1 MLQVVKL
8 KSTSEDK
15 SIFAF
20 EFPGFPPRDASPP
33 PVPLEE
39 GLLGKVA
46 CCRAVAADVLLEDP
60 RRMLLEMM
68 GSPVVVST
76 MPGGC
81 KGSLCMS
88 PDPPDI
94 PN

>member
-8 KSTSEDK
+8 NSTSEDK

-39 GLLGKVA
+39 LLLGKVA
-46 CCRAVAADVLLEDP
+46 CRAVAADVLLEDP

-68 GSPVVVST
+68 GSPVVGST

-81 KGSLCMS
+81 KGSLSMS